1 MVTGLLCF
9 RMQFVRRGHAL
20 LQHHKVAAMPKR
32 RILENVTNGAVDVN
46 RQVGSNPLCR
56 DQGAINRR
64 NAQRKKEEQLLLN
77 SRIKALEKENK
88 AFLKAKEV
96 NDVLRSALASSQS
109 AKAQML
115 KENSELVAR
124 ISKENSEFLKKNT
137 ELLVR
142 NDALERELQKLR
154 SDVNNLHQRCLQ
166 HESRQNHDDFKWA
179 AALKSKGFPETKKET
194 NSAALKDLVGKSL
207 LALMAVAMAFT
218 KPLSRLRVIVTVL
231 FDNAIFG
238 VEETRF
244 MWMRLARKCT
254 RGEVFLPWK
263 ILKAM
268 DLAPRGALNYSGLEV
283 LRSVEGLGWYEQGLL
298 PARST
303 IQKQARRLYEVGQ
316 TVIPIEAVECRF
328 GEMYQFDFEKKLR
341 LILKTF
347 GLEQIASESGVE
359 ICVTLDGAEL
369 CDYLSH
375 LTAGVKIVDK
385 RAIDPRTKLPLCTAV
400 GTFLCVFHC
409 ISIWH
414 IV

>member
-1 MVTGLLCF
+1 M
-9 RMQFVRRGHAL
+9 
-20 LQHHKVAAMPKR
+20 
-32 RILENVTNGAVDVN
+32 
-46 RQVGSNPLCR
+46 
-56 DQGAINRR
+56 
-64 NAQRKKEEQLLLN
+64 
-77 SRIKALEKENK
+77 
-88 AFLKAKEV
+88 KAKEV

-254 RGEVFLPWK
+254 RGEVFLPYGK
-263 ILKAM
+263 
-268 DLAPRGALNYSGLEV
+268 
-283 LRSVEGLGWYEQGLL
+283 
-298 PARST
+298 
-303 IQKQARRLYEVGQ
+303 
-316 TVIPIEAVECRF
+316 F
-328 GEMYQFDFEKKLR
+328 
-341 LILKTF
+341 
-347 GLEQIASESGVE
+347 
-359 ICVTLDGAEL
+359 
-369 CDYLSH
+369 
-375 LTAGVKIVDK
+375 
-385 RAIDPRTKLPLCTAV
+385 
-400 GTFLCVFHC
+400 
-409 ISIWH
+409 
-414 IV
+414 